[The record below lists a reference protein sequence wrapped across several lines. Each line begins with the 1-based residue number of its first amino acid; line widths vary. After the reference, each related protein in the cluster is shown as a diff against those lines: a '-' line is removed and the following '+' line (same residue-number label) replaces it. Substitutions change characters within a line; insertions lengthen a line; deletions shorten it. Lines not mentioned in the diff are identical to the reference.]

1 MALQKPPA
9 SEICHTDRLSP
20 AEEYSAR
27 LREREARLLRGE
39 RLHARIGSARLA
51 LGASF
56 LITAWLCLGPYAIAL
71 PWLLAPTLAFIALVL
86 YHQRIRDR
94 RARAQRAVEFYRTGL
109 ERIQDR
115 RHGSA
120 PSGGQ
125 FDVQHHIYAA
135 DLDLFGKDSLYQML
149 CAARTQMGEDTLG
162 RWLLAPA
169 DCATVHGRHAS
180 IADLRGR
187 LDLREELAVR
197 GDSSRIELRPERV
210 IDWAQSPN
218 RLDRPWIR
226 WTAPLLALLAVAAA
240 LVWAIAG
247 LRYPLLAVLLV
258 EVALGYLLRH
268 PVRAAITAVESAYE
282 DLKGLSLL
290 LNRVETESFEA
301 PALRTLALRLS
312 PHSMGASAA
321 FSKLAIIVNFI
332 ESRRNPFL
340 QPFMFPLMYQLQAAL
355 AAERWRAAHGNA
367 IRDWLDVLGEM
378 EALVSLARY
387 SYEHPEYPFPEF
399 IEGAAA
405 FQADELGHPLI
416 PAAVRV
422 CNDVDMSGG
431 TRVLL
436 VSGSNMSGKSTLL
449 RAVGI
454 NTVLAMAGAPVCAKR
469 LRLTPLQTGA
479 SIRVNDSLHEGSS
492 RFYAEI
498 TRLRQLFEPAAL
510 PLLFLLDELLQGTNS
525 ADRRIG
531 AQGVIRALID
541 RGALGLVSTHD
552 LALTEIA
559 GLDAGALVNV
569 HFEDELIDG
578 KLKFDFKLRAGIITK
593 SNGIELMRSIGLDV

>member
-1 MALQKPPA
+1 
-9 SEICHTDRLSP
+9 LSP
-20 AEEYSAR
+20 VEQYSAR
-27 LREREARLLRGE
+27 LREREARLVRGE
-39 RLHARIGSARLA
+39 RLHARLGNARLA
-51 LGASF
+51 LGVSF
-56 LITAWLCLGPYAIAL
+56 LVTAWLCFGPYAVAL
-71 PWLLAPTLAFIALVL
+71 PWLLVPTMTFIGLVI
-86 YHQRIRDR
+86 YHR
-94 RARAQRAVEFYRTGL
+94 RVRGWQAQAQRAVEFYRTGL

-115 RHGSA
+115 WHGNG
-120 PSGGQ
+120 PGGGQ

-149 CAARTQMGEDTLG
+149 CAARTQMGENTLAQ
-162 RWLLAPA
+162 WLLAPA
-169 DCATVHGRHAS
+169 DCAAIRERHSS
-180 IADLRGR
+180 IADLRDR
-187 LDLREELAVR
+187 LDWREELAVE
-197 GDSSRIELRPERV
+197 GDSSRIELHCDRV

-240 LVWAIAG
+240 LAWAIAG
-247 LRYPLLAVLLV
+247 LRFPLLAVLLV
-258 EVALGYLLRH
+258 ELALTYLLRD
-268 PVRAAITAVESAYE
+268 PVRTATTAVETAYE

-290 LNRVETESFEA
+290 LNRIETERFEA
-301 PALRTLALRLS
+301 APLRALVLRLS
-312 PHSMGASAA
+312 SHSIGASAA
-321 FSKLAIIVNFI
+321 FSRLATIVNFI

-340 QPFMFPLMYQLQAAL
+340 QPFMLPLMYPLQAAL

-367 IRDWLDVLGEM
+367 IRAWLDVLGEI

-416 PAAVRV
+416 PAAARV
-422 CNDVDMSGG
+422 CNDVDMSGS

-469 LRLTPLQTGA
+469 LQLTPLQIGA

-510 PLLFLLDELLQGTNS
+510 PLLYLLDELLQGTNS
-525 ADRRIG
+525 SDRRIG
-531 AQGVIRALID
+531 AQGVIRALLE
-541 RGALGLVSTHD
+541 RGAIGLVSTHD

-559 GLDAGALVNV
+559 GLDAHALVNV
-569 HFEDELIDG
+569 HFEDEFIDG
-578 KLKFDFKLRAGIITK
+578 KLKFDFKLRNGIITK
-593 SNGIELMRSIGLDV
+593 SNGVELMRSIGLDV

>member
-1 MALQKPPA
+1 M
-9 SEICHTDRLSP
+9 
-20 AEEYSAR
+20 
-27 LREREARLLRGE
+27 
-39 RLHARIGSARLA
+39 
-51 LGASF
+51 SF
-56 LITAWLCLGPYAIAL
+56 LITAWLCFGPYAIAL
-71 PWLLAPTLAFIALVL
+71 PWLLVPTTAFIGLVI
-86 YHQRIRDR
+86 YHR
-94 RARAQRAVEFYRTGL
+94 RVRGWQARAQRAVEFYRTGL
-109 ERIQDR
+109 ERIRDR
-115 RHGSA
+115 WHGSG
-120 PSGGQ
+120 PVGGQ

-149 CAARTQMGEDTLG
+149 CAARTQMGENTLAQ
-162 RWLLAPA
+162 WLLGPA
-169 DCATVHGRHAS
+169 DSAAIRERHSS

-187 LDLREELAVR
+187 LDWREELAVQ
-197 GDSSRIELRPERV
+197 GDSSRIELRCDRV

-218 RLDRPWIR
+218 RLDRLWIR

-240 LVWAIAG
+240 LAWAIAG
-247 LRYPLLAVLLV
+247 LRFPLLAVLLV
-258 EVALGYLLRH
+258 ELALTYLLRD
-268 PVRAAITAVESAYE
+268 PVRTATTAVETAYE

-290 LNRVETESFEA
+290 LNRIETERFEA
-301 PALRTLALRLS
+301 APLRALVLRLS
-312 PHSMGASAA
+312 SHSIGASAA
-321 FSKLAIIVNFI
+321 FSRLATIVNFI

-340 QPFMFPLMYQLQAAL
+340 QPFMLPLMYPLQAAL

-367 IRDWLDVLGEM
+367 IRAWLDVLGEI

-416 PAAVRV
+416 PAAARV
-422 CNDVDMSGG
+422 CNDVDMSGS

-469 LRLTPLQTGA
+469 LQLTPLQIGA

-498 TRLRQLFEPAAL
+498 TRLRQLFEPVAL
-510 PLLFLLDELLQGTNS
+510 PLLYLLDELLQGTNS
-525 ADRRIG
+525 SDRRIG
-531 AQGVIRALID
+531 AQGVIRALLE
-541 RGALGLVSTHD
+541 RGAIGLVSTHD

-559 GLDAGALVNV
+559 GLDAHALVNV
-569 HFEDELIDG
+569 HFEDEFIDG
-578 KLKFDFKLRAGIITK
+578 KLKFDFKLRNGIITK

>member
-1 MALQKPPA
+1 
-9 SEICHTDRLSP
+9 
-20 AEEYSAR
+20 
-27 LREREARLLRGE
+27 
-39 RLHARIGSARLA
+39 LHARIGSARLA

-56 LITAWLCLGPYAIAL
+56 LITAWLCVGPYKIAL
-71 PWLLAPTLAFIALVL
+71 PWLLAPTAAFIALVL
-86 YHQRIRDR
+86 YHQRVRGW

-109 ERIQDR
+109 ERIRDR
-115 RHGSA
+115 WHGSA

-149 CAARTQMGEDTLG
+149 CAARTQMGEDTLA

-169 DCATVHGRHAS
+169 DSATVRERHAS

-187 LDLREELAVR
+187 LNLREELAVQ

-247 LRYPLLAVLLV
+247 LQFPLLAVLLV

-268 PVRAAITAVESAYE
+268 PVRAAITAVETAYE

-290 LNRVETESFEA
+290 LNRIETERFEA
-301 PALRTLALRLS
+301 PALRTLVLRLS
-312 PHSMGASAA
+312 SHSIGASAA
-321 FSKLAIIVNFI
+321 FSKLATIVNFI

-340 QPFMFPLMYQLQAAL
+340 RPLMLPLMFQLQAAL
-355 AAERWRAAHGNA
+355 AAERWRSAHGNA
-367 IRDWLDVLGEM
+367 IRAWLDVLGEM

-387 SYEHPEYPFPEF
+387 SYEHPEYPFPEI
-399 IEGAAA
+399 IEGAAK
-405 FQADELGHPLI
+405 FQADDLGHPLI

-422 CNDVDMSGG
+422 CNDVDISGR

-469 LRLTPLQTGA
+469 LQLTPLQIGA
-479 SIRVNDSLHEGSS
+479 SIRINDSLHEGSS

-531 AQGVIRALID
+531 AQGVIRALIG
-541 RGALGLVSTHD
+541 RGAIGLVSTHD

-578 KLKFDFKLRAGIITK
+578 KLKFDFTLRAGIITK
-593 SNGIELMRSIGLDV
+593 SNGVELMRSIGLDV

>member
-1 MALQKPPA
+1 
-9 SEICHTDRLSP
+9 LSP

-27 LREREARLLRGE
+27 LREREARLVRGE
-39 RLHARIGSARLA
+39 RLHARLGNARLA

-56 LITAWLCLGPYAIAL
+56 LITAWLCFGPYAIAL
-71 PWLLAPTLAFIALVL
+71 PWLLVPIMAFICLVL
-86 YHQRIRDR
+86 YHRGVRGWQ
-94 RARAQRAVEFYRTGL
+94 ARAQRAMEFYRTGL
-109 ERIQDR
+109 ERIRDR
-115 RHGSA
+115 WHGSGPA
-120 PSGGQ
+120 GGQ
-125 FDVQHHIYAA
+125 LDVQHHIYAA

-149 CAARTQMGEDTLG
+149 CAARTQMGENTLA

-169 DCATVHGRHAS
+169 DSAAIRERHSS
-180 IADLRGR
+180 IADLRDR
-187 LDLREELAVR
+187 LDLREELAVQ

-226 WTAPLLALLAVAAA
+226 WTAALLALLAVAAA
-240 LVWAIAG
+240 LMWAIAG

-258 EVALGYLLRH
+258 ELALGYLLRH
-268 PVRAAITAVESAYE
+268 PVRAAITAVETAYE

-290 LNRVETESFEA
+290 LNRIETERFEA
-301 PALRTLALRLS
+301 PALRTLVLRLS
-312 PHSMGASAA
+312 SHSIGASAA
-321 FSKLAIIVNFI
+321 FSKLATIVNFI

-340 QPFMFPLMYQLQAAL
+340 QPFMLPLMYPLQAAL

-367 IRDWLDVLGEM
+367 IRTWLDVLGEI

-416 PAAVRV
+416 PAAARV
-422 CNDVDMSGG
+422 CNDVDMSGS

-469 LRLTPLQTGA
+469 LQLTPLQIGA

-510 PLLFLLDELLQGTNS
+510 PLLYLLDELLQGTNS
-525 ADRRIG
+525 SDRRIG
-531 AQGVIRALID
+531 AQGVIRALLE
-541 RGALGLVSTHD
+541 RGAIGLVSTHD

-559 GLDAGALVNV
+559 GLDAHALVNV
-569 HFEDELIDG
+569 HFEDEFIDG
-578 KLKFDFKLRAGIITK
+578 RLKFDFKLRNGIITK
-593 SNGIELMRSIGLDV
+593 SNGVALMRSIGLDV

>member
-1 MALQKPPA
+1 V
-9 SEICHTDRLSP
+9 
-20 AEEYSAR
+20 
-27 LREREARLLRGE
+27 
-39 RLHARIGSARLA
+39 
-51 LGASF
+51 SF
-56 LITAWLCLGPYAIAL
+56 LITAWLCFGPYAIAL
-71 PWLLAPTLAFIALVL
+71 PWLLVPTTAFIGLVM
-86 YHQRIRDR
+86 YHR
-94 RARAQRAVEFYRTGL
+94 RVRGWQARAQRAVEFYRTGL
-109 ERIQDR
+109 ERIRDR
-115 RHGSA
+115 WHGSG
-120 PSGGQ
+120 PVGGQ

-149 CAARTQMGEDTLG
+149 CAARTQMGENTLAQ
-162 RWLLAPA
+162 WLLAPA
-169 DCATVHGRHAS
+169 DSAAIRERHSS
-180 IADLRGR
+180 IADLRDR
-187 LDLREELAVR
+187 LDWREELAVQ
-197 GDSSRIELRPERV
+197 GDSSRIELRCDRV

-240 LVWAIAG
+240 LAWAIAG
-247 LRYPLLAVLLV
+247 LRFPLLAVLLV
-258 EVALGYLLRH
+258 ELALTYLLRD
-268 PVRAAITAVESAYE
+268 PVRAATTAVETAYE

-290 LNRVETESFEA
+290 LNRIETERFEA
-301 PALRTLALRLS
+301 APLRALVLRLS
-312 PHSMGASAA
+312 SHSIGASAA
-321 FSKLAIIVNFI
+321 FSRLAIIVNFI

-340 QPFMFPLMYQLQAAL
+340 QPFMLPLMYPLQAAL

-367 IRDWLDVLGEM
+367 IRAWLDVLGEV

-416 PAAVRV
+416 PAAARV
-422 CNDVDMSGG
+422 CNDVDMSGS

-469 LRLTPLQTGA
+469 LQLTPLQIGA

-510 PLLFLLDELLQGTNS
+510 PLLYLLDELLQGTNS
-525 ADRRIG
+525 SDRRIG
-531 AQGVIRALID
+531 AQGVIRALLE
-541 RGALGLVSTHD
+541 RGAIGLVSTHD

-559 GLDAGALVNV
+559 GLDAHALVNV
-569 HFEDELIDG
+569 HFEDEFIDG
-578 KLKFDFKLRAGIITK
+578 KLKFDFKLRNGIITK

>member
-1 MALQKPPA
+1 
-9 SEICHTDRLSP
+9 LSP
-20 AEEYSAR
+20 VEQYSAR
-27 LREREARLLRGE
+27 LREREAHLARGE
-39 RLHARIGSARLA
+39 RLHARLGNARLA
-51 LGASF
+51 LGVSF
-56 LITAWLCLGPYAIAL
+56 LITAWLCFGPYAIAL
-71 PWLLAPTLAFIALVL
+71 PWLLVPTMAFTGLVM
-86 YHQRIRDR
+86 YHR
-94 RARAQRAVEFYRTGL
+94 RVRGWQARAQRAAEFYRTGL
-109 ERIQDR
+109 ERIRDR
-115 RHGSA
+115 WHGSG
-120 PSGGQ
+120 PVGGQ

-149 CAARTQMGEDTLG
+149 CAARTQMGENTLAQ
-162 RWLLAPA
+162 WLLAPA
-169 DCATVHGRHAS
+169 DSVAIRERHSS
-180 IADLRGR
+180 IADLRER
-187 LDLREELAVR
+187 LDWREELAVQ
-197 GDSSRIELRPERV
+197 GDSSRIELRCDRV
-210 IDWAQSPN
+210 IDWALSPN

-240 LVWAIAG
+240 LAWAIAG
-247 LRYPLLAVLLV
+247 LRFPLLAVLLI
-258 EVALGYLLRH
+258 ELALTYLLRD
-268 PVRAAITAVESAYE
+268 PVRTATTAVETAYE

-290 LNRVETESFEA
+290 LNRIETERFEA
-301 PALRTLALRLS
+301 APLRALVLRLS
-312 PHSMGASAA
+312 SHSIGASAA
-321 FSKLAIIVNFI
+321 FSRLATIVNFI

-340 QPFMFPLMYQLQAAL
+340 QPFMLPLMYPLQTAL

-367 IRDWLDVLGEM
+367 IRAWLDVLGEI

-416 PAAVRV
+416 PAAARV
-422 CNDVDMSGG
+422 CNDVDMSGS

-469 LRLTPLQTGA
+469 LQLTPLRIGA

-510 PLLFLLDELLQGTNS
+510 PLLYLLDELLQGTNS
-525 ADRRIG
+525 SDRRTG
-531 AQGVIRALID
+531 AQGVIRALLE
-541 RGALGLVSTHD
+541 RGAIGLVSTHD

-559 GLDAGALVNV
+559 GLDAHALVNV
-569 HFEDELIDG
+569 HFEDEFIDG
-578 KLKFDFKLRAGIITK
+578 KLKFDFKLRNGIITK

>member
-1 MALQKPPA
+1 V
-9 SEICHTDRLSP
+9 
-20 AEEYSAR
+20 
-27 LREREARLLRGE
+27 
-39 RLHARIGSARLA
+39 
-51 LGASF
+51 SF
-56 LITAWLCLGPYAIAL
+56 LITAWLCFGPYAIAL
-71 PWLLAPTLAFIALVL
+71 PWLLVPTTAFIGLVM
-86 YHQRIRDR
+86 YHR
-94 RARAQRAVEFYRTGL
+94 RVRGWQARAQRAVEFYRTGL
-109 ERIQDR
+109 ERIRDR
-115 RHGSA
+115 WHGSG
-120 PSGGQ
+120 PVGGQ

-149 CAARTQMGEDTLG
+149 CAARTQMGENTLAQ
-162 RWLLAPA
+162 WLLAPA
-169 DCATVHGRHAS
+169 DSAAIRERHSS
-180 IADLRGR
+180 IADLRDR
-187 LDLREELAVR
+187 LDWREELAVQ
-197 GDSSRIELRPERV
+197 GDSSRIELRCDRV

-240 LVWAIAG
+240 LAWAIAG
-247 LRYPLLAVLLV
+247 LRFPLLAVLLV
-258 EVALGYLLRH
+258 ELALTYLLRD
-268 PVRAAITAVESAYE
+268 PVRAATTAVETAYE

-290 LNRVETESFEA
+290 LNRIETERFEA
-301 PALRTLALRLS
+301 APLRALVLRLS
-312 PHSMGASAA
+312 SHSIGASAA
-321 FSKLAIIVNFI
+321 FSRLATIVNFI

-340 QPFMFPLMYQLQAAL
+340 QPFMLPLMYPLQAAL

-367 IRDWLDVLGEM
+367 IRAWLDVLGEV

-416 PAAVRV
+416 PAAARV
-422 CNDVDMSGG
+422 CNDVDMSGS

-469 LRLTPLQTGA
+469 LQLTPLQIGA

-510 PLLFLLDELLQGTNS
+510 PLLYLLDELLQGTNS
-525 ADRRIG
+525 SDRRIG
-531 AQGVIRALID
+531 AQGVIRALLE
-541 RGALGLVSTHD
+541 RGAIGLVSTHD

-559 GLDAGALVNV
+559 GLDAHALVNV
-569 HFEDELIDG
+569 HFEDEFIDG
-578 KLKFDFKLRAGIITK
+578 KLKFDFKLRNGIITK